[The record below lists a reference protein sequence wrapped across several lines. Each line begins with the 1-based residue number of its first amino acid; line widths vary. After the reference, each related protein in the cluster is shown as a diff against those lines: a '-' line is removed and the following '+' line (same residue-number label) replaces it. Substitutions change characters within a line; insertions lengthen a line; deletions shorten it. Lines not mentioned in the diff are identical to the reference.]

1 MNKRSY
7 LNRYFIP
14 GCSSLVANETPN
26 DGDDGDIFRCWFGY
40 IWCCVDD
47 DGFEIVSRYFPI
59 TVHNFHSWS
68 VFSECLCC
76 GFFNGCYLHILSSW
90 GQQMPQGGPYVLR
103 LNFSWKLIT
112 KLTQE
117 ATMPKGEQQSSSFLY
132 FFLFGSCS
140 IWTFFFVFFL
150 LLFFLHVFI
159 FLFIYAFP
167 FIFHYQLFFFP
178 FLFFNLCILLNNA
191 LTIIFL
197 FVLLCM

>member
-1 MNKRSY
+1 MKVSVLTWIAILWFSRLASSHCQWNAKRWRWWWY
-7 LNRYFIP
+7 
-14 GCSSLVANETPN
+14 SSLLIWLCMVLWRWWWYWNSESILSHN
-26 DGDDGDIFRCWFGY
+26 DSGLPILVYFLWMPMLWF
-40 IWCCVDD
+40 
-47 DGFEIVSRYFPI
+47 
-59 TVHNFHSWS
+59 
-68 VFSECLCC
+68 
-76 GFFNGCYLHILSSW
+76 FFNGCDLHILLSW

-103 LNFSWKLIT
+103 LNFSGKLISVIT
-112 KLTQE
+112 KPTQE

-178 FLFFNLCILLNNA
+178 FLFF
-191 LTIIFL
+191 
-197 FVLLCM
+197 